1 VLKYIRLLN
10 KLNIEKSC
18 LYVKEYGF
26 RAFFKKA
33 REKILTEIYST
44 IKPISSRSHPAV
56 EFIRKKI
63 APLNL
68 NVVQGEETRVNI
80 IISIINFRYV
90 FGGYIGVFNLAKKL
104 AGTGFRIRMVIV
116 DECKYEPDEWR
127 QEINKYEGLE
137 NFFDSVEVVYAYSR
151 KDPIPVSTHDVFM
164 ATSWWTAHIANYAR
178 KLLNS
183 RKFVYL
189 IQEYEPVFYPMG
201 TFAAL
206 ALESYIFPHYAL
218 FSTGILQGYFK
229 QNQLGVFREGEQVGE
244 DVSVAVQNAILKFDV
259 NKTKM
264 AHKEKKKLLF
274 YARPEEHASRNM
286 FEMGMLAISNIL
298 MEELFQNKQWEF
310 YGIGSVDWGNHKI
323 NLHDKSCIKLLPKM
337 SLEEY
342 KKLLPEFDIGLSLMM
357 SPHPS
362 LPPLEMAAAGML
374 VVTNTY
380 ANKTAKCLRNISSNI
395 IPAEPTIGGIEE
407 ALKTAIKNLE
417 DHDARIKGTQINWS
431 QSWDDTYH
439 DAVLTKIKGFI
450 NNIMGL

>member
-1 VLKYIRLLN
+1 
-10 KLNIEKSC
+10 
-18 LYVKEYGF
+18 
-26 RAFFKKA
+26 
-33 REKILTEIYST
+33 
-44 IKPISSRSHPAV
+44 
-56 EFIRKKI
+56 
-63 APLNL
+63 
-68 NVVQGEETRVNI
+68 
-80 IISIINFRYV
+80 
-90 FGGYIGVFNLAKKL
+90 
-104 AGTGFRIRMVIV
+104 
-116 DECKYEPDEWR
+116 
-127 QEINKYEGLE
+127 
-137 NFFDSVEVVYAYSR
+137 
-151 KDPIPVSTHDVFM
+151 
-164 ATSWWTAHIANYAR
+164 
-178 KLLNS
+178 
-183 RKFVYL
+183 
-189 IQEYEPVFYPMG
+189 
-201 TFAAL
+201 
-206 ALESYIFPHYAL
+206 
-218 FSTGILQGYFK
+218 
-229 QNQLGVFREGEQVGE
+229 
-244 DVSVAVQNAILKFDV
+244 
-259 NKTKM
+259 
-264 AHKEKKKLLF
+264 
-274 YARPEEHASRNM
+274 
-286 FEMGMLAISNIL
+286 MGMLAISNIL

>member
-1 VLKYIRLLN
+1 MN
-10 KLNIEKSC
+10 KLNIEKS
-18 LYVKEYGF
+18 YFYIKGYGF
-26 RAFFKKA
+26 RVFFNKA
-33 REKILTEIYST
+33 REKILAEIFST
-44 IKPISSRSHPAV
+44 IRPASSRNHPAV

-68 NVVQGEETRVNI
+68 NVIQSEQMRVNI
-80 IISIINFRYV
+80 IISIIDFRYV

-104 AGTGFRIRMVIV
+104 ADSGFRIRMVIT
-116 DECKYEPDEWR
+116 DECKYEPDVWR
-127 QEINKYEGLE
+127 QEIKKYEGLE
-137 NFFDSVEVVYAYSR
+137 NFFDRVEVAYVYSR

-178 KLLNS
+178 KFLNS
-183 RKFVYL
+183 MKFVYL
-189 IQEYEPVFYPMG
+189 IQEYEPLFYPMG

-206 ALESYIFPHYAL
+206 ALESYTFPHYAL

-229 QNQLGVFREGEQVGE
+229 ENQLGVFRKGEQIGE
-244 DVSVAVQNAILKFDV
+244 NASVAVQNAILKFDV

-264 AHKEKKKLLF
+264 VDKETKKLLY

-298 MEELFQNKQWEF
+298 IEGIFQNNQWEF

-323 NLHDKSCIKLLPKM
+323 NLHDKNCIKLLPKM

-362 LPPLEMAAAGML
+362 LPPLEMAAAGMV

-380 ANKTAKCLRNISSNI
+380 ANKSAKCLRGISSNI
-395 IPAEPTIGGIEE
+395 IPAEPTISGIEE
-407 ALKTAIKNLE
+407 ALKRAIKNSE
-417 DHDARIKGTQINWS
+417 DYEARIKGTQINWS
-431 QSWDDTYH
+431 QSWDDTYN
-439 DAVLTKIKGFI
+439 DMVLTKIKSFI
-450 NNIMGL
+450 EDIQSTGQ